1 MGSSDAQK
9 SEVHHSTDDAT
20 TAPTSRAGQA
30 SGDAKQEVD
39 RAPDD
44 PTTPPG
50 RQPGSDRV
58 SEGHRS
64 GRGE

>member
-1 MGSSDAQK
+1 VGTSDAQK

-20 TAPTSRAGQA
+20 TAPTSRAGQQTGNA
-30 SGDAKQEVD
+30 SKEVD

-44 PTTPPG
+44 LTPPG

>member
-1 MGSSDAQK
+1 MGVSDAQK

-20 TAPTSRAGQA
+20 TAPTSRAGQQ
-30 SGDAKQEVD
+30 SGDAKREVD

-44 PTTPPG
+44 LAPPG
-50 RQPGSDRV
+50 RQPESDRM